1 MKELREHIKNNR
13 VVFDDKEPSDG
24 HMGRFEALL
33 DQQEEKITKI
43 AFKKV
48 KLVTLF
54 AAVASIAILVVV
66 GIKFYEPQ
74 QATNSVQVAEEHRV
88 SDEFHATNSYYNK
101 QMQEQIADLM
111 CKLANADPQNQARL
125 NADLQKLIEENN
137 RFVKEIAR
145 SDNQELAIA
154 YLVKHYKTNIQVLEN
169 INEKLG
175 KHTKC

>member
-1 MKELREHIKNNR
+1 MKELKEHIKNNR
-13 VVFDDKEPSDG
+13 AVFDDKEPLEG
-24 HMGRFEALL
+24 HMQRFEALL
-33 DQQEEKITKI
+33 NQQEKRNAKT
-43 AFKKV
+43 ASKKV
-48 KLVTLF
+48 KLITLF
-54 AAVASIAILVVV
+54 AVAASIAILMVV
-66 GIKFYEPQ
+66 GIKFYTPQ
-74 QATNSVQVAEEHRV
+74 QTASPVLVTEEHRV

-111 CKLANADPQNQARL
+111 CKLADADPQNQARL
-125 NADLQKLIEENN
+125 TADLQKLIEENN